1 MLSDFCFGLTQAD
14 LVPFAPIVLNKKH
27 LKTFFCHKEISKMII
42 GQSTI
47 AALNLKFQQ
56 EQLQEK
62 QFQQLLPNISNR
74 VFINF
79 FLMPYN
85 KFFGLGIKKEVVLRK
100 REREQERKKRERERE
115 S

>member
-1 MLSDFCFGLTQAD
+1 MK
-14 LVPFAPIVLNKKH
+14 V
-27 LKTFFCHKEISKMII
+27 
-42 GQSTI
+42 
-47 AALNLKFQQ
+47 
-56 EQLQEK
+56 QEK